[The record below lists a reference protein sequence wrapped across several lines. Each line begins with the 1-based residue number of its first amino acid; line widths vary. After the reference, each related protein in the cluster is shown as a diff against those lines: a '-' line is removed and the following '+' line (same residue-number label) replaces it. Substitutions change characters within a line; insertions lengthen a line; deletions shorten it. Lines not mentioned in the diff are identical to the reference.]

1 MRGCRGR
8 LMCLP
13 GRAIYATSDSGKME
27 VVMPGPKKRGMQ
39 TVVFDN
45 PLILTSWASVVGPK
59 EGEGPWGNDFDL
71 IMPDYLLGEETWE
84 KAENKM
90 LKQTVELALNKSGLQ
105 TNEAELLLA
114 GDLLNQL
121 VASSF
126 AAAELTIPFLGLY
139 GACSTM
145 VQALLTGAMMID
157 GGFFERVVAAACS
170 HHYSAERQF
179 RFPTE
184 QGVQKPPSSQWT
196 ATAAGA
202 AILQSSGKGPRI
214 TSATIGRVVD
224 MGQSDAND
232 MGSAMAPA
240 AVNTIKM
247 HLQDLNLLPDYYDLV
262 VTGDLGKVGLAILGQ
277 LFGKEGVVPPPTH
290 SDCGVLLF
298 DEKQEIGAGG
308 SGCGCCACMLCGPL
322 LKKMTKAEIRKLLL
336 VGTGALMSPTTSF
349 QGSTIPAIAHAVA
362 IEY

>member
-1 MRGCRGR
+1 
-8 LMCLP
+8 MCLP
-13 GRAIYATSDSGKME
+13 YRATYVAIGSGKME
-27 VVMPGPKKRGMQ
+27 VTMPGPKKRGMQ

-45 PLILTSWASVVGPK
+45 PPILASWASVVGPK

-71 IMPDYLLGEETWE
+71 IIPDYLLGEETWE
-84 KAENKM
+84 KAENQM
-90 LKQTVELALNKSGLQ
+90 LKQTVEMALNKASLQ

-121 VASSF
+121 AASNF
-126 AAAELTIPFLGLY
+126 AAAELSIPFLGLY

-145 VQALLTGAMMID
+145 VQALLTGSMLID
-157 GGFFERVVAAACS
+157 GGFYGRVVAAACS

-202 AILQSSGKGPRI
+202 VVLESAGSGPRI

-224 MGQSDAND
+224 MGQSDVND

-240 AVNTIKM
+240 AADTIKM
-247 HLQDLNLLPDYYDLV
+247 HLQDLNFSPDYYDLV

-277 LFGKEGVVPPPTH
+277 LLGKEGVVPSPTH

-298 DEKQEIGAGG
+298 DEKQDIGAGG
-308 SGCGCCACMLCGPL
+308 SGCGCCASMLCGPL
-322 LKKMTKAEIRKLLL
+322 LKKMIKAEIKKLLL

-349 QGSTIPAIAHAVA
+349 QGSTIPAIAHAIA